1 MWVSDPLKERRW
13 RCIKQNMACLDP
25 SHFIEDLFMAILNVY
40 INYSIFEGSILRYF
54 KANVGHMMEVFDHDE
69 QHSETQDEQR
79 SQTM

>member
-1 MWVSDPLKERRW
+1 
-13 RCIKQNMACLDP
+13 
-25 SHFIEDLFMAILNVY
+25 MAILNVY

-79 SQTM
+79 SQTMWSLLFLTPQMWVIPSHAPSNSSAGTFR

>member
-1 MWVSDPLKERRW
+1 M
-13 RCIKQNMACLDP
+13 
-25 SHFIEDLFMAILNVY
+25 FMAILNVY